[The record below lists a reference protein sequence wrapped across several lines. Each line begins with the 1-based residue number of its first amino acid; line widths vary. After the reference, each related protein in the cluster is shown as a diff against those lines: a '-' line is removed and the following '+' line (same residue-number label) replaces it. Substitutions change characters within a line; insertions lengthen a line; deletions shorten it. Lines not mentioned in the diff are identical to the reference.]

1 MARHPEV
8 KEKEIIS
15 AALKL
20 AENGKTPNPGAIRVE
35 LGHKGGL
42 VRIRQVWESYQAKN
56 AGLTP
61 TDSHIEFSFDDLPS
75 DIADA
80 ATHLITQQKHHLET
94 LVVNAFQRCQ
104 MMFEKRTDDLNEKH
118 QKQILFYTDYEKNA
132 DLSIYKLE
140 SELLDLQSELK
151 TLVQKNTQLL
161 IDNSRLIGRLSVF
174 EDTGVP
180 TETATLTNQA
190 KLTFQRD

>member
-118 QKQILFYTDYEKNA
+118 QKQILFYTDYEKHA

-161 IDNSRLIGRLSVF
+161 IDNSRLIGRLTVF
-174 EDTGVP
+174 EDAGVS

-190 KLTFQRD
+190 

>member
-15 AALKL
+15 AALRL
-20 AENGKTPNPGAIRVE
+20 AGNGKTPNPGAIRVE

-56 AGLTP
+56 SGMP
-61 TDSHIEFSFDDLPS
+61 TIDRTVEFSFDDLPS

-80 ATHLITQQKHHLET
+80 ASHLISQQKWQLET

-104 MMFEKRTDDLNEKH
+104 MMFEKRSDDLIEKH

-132 DLSIYKLE
+132 DLSIYKIE
-140 SELLDLQSELK
+140 SELLDMQSELK

-161 IDNSRLIGRLSVF
+161 IENSRLTGRLSVF
-174 EDTGVP
+174 ENTSRSP
-180 TETATLTNQA
+180 ETNTSKNQA
-190 KLTFQRD
+190 